1 MTRQIDHIV
10 IAVRDLAQA
19 SADYER
25 LGFTVTPG
33 GEHASGETHNAL
45 VGFSDGA
52 YFELIAFKQPAQPSE
67 HRWWTLLNEGEGL
80 VDFAL
85 GADNLEAEAA
95 RLAKTSLPVAAPHKM
110 GRNRPDGQRVDW
122 QVLRFDA
129 ETTKLPF
136 LIEDFTPRDL
146 RVPSGEAA
154 KHANGVTG
162 VAGITILVAD
172 LDRSAAAYAALLETD
187 GTASASTIAGIHS
200 AQRFRLGEQ
209 WIELAQPAATA
220 VDLQQ
225 RLQARGDGPYEV
237 VLRTAGTR
245 PESDLLPLAEAHGA
259 RIRLER

>member
-1 MTRQIDHIV
+1 MTRHIDHIV
-10 IAVRDLAQA
+10 IAVHDLAKA

-33 GEHASGETHNAL
+33 GEHASGETHNSL
-45 VGFSDGA
+45 VGFGDGA
-52 YFELIAFKQPAQPSE
+52 YFELIAFKRPQQPSE

-85 GADNLEAEAA
+85 GADNLDAEAA
-95 RLAKTSLPVAAPHKM
+95 RLAKTSLQAGAPHKM

-122 QVLRFDA
+122 QVLRLDG
-129 ETTKLPF
+129 EETKLPF

-146 RVPSGEAA
+146 RVPGGEAA
-154 KHANGVTG
+154 THANGVTS
-162 VAGITILVAD
+162 VAGILLLVSD
-172 LDRSAAAYAALLETD
+172 LDRSAADYAALLATD
-187 GTASASTIAGIHS
+187 GTPAASTITGIHS
-200 AQRFRLGEQ
+200 AQRFNLGEQ

-237 VLRTAGTR
+237 VLRTTGTAT
-245 PESDLLPLAEAHGA
+245 DLLPLAEAHGA
-259 RIRLER
+259 RIRLVH